1 MSVCL
6 CLFEV
11 EVSVFVCLFV
21 SIKSYVFLSILFEV
35 CICVYMCLV
44 CVYVFPRVFAES
56 LACMKLFLFIFDC
69 KKKTGFMYLFQYL
82 LKHPSN
88 LYRFSVRLI
97 SIHFRPLIVC
107 A

>member
-1 MSVCL
+1 MCVCV

-69 KKKTGFMYLFQYL
+69 KKKIDLCISFNIYSSTLQIFIVFRSASYQYIL
-82 LKHPSN
+82 GL
-88 LYRFSVRLI
+88 
-97 SIHFRPLIVC
+97 
-107 A
+107 